1 MKRLFPL
8 IVLFIITGCTLQQ
21 LVAPA
26 QPHETSVKF
35 TTYEADSLRTVMQQ
49 KDVELDS
56 LYALV
61 GELSFTIDSLAT
73 ALDISNSRIAVNQ
86 DFQIPDSMI
95 FAGTVFD
102 FTNERYYAKF
112 EKIFKQE
119 LKSAHKF
126 IPRSGKYFTIID
138 SILTA
143 HNIPLD
149 AKYLAVAESNLSPM
163 ATSRVGAAGIWQFM
177 KSTGT
182 GYGMKVDSFVDE
194 RRDVF
199 ISTVAAAKHLQNC
212 YNYMAKRGAED
223 WLLAISSYN
232 SGAGN
237 IAKIVKN
244 QGGDSFFELIMGSS
258 ETHNYVWR
266 AAAIKL
272 IFDNEEAIY
281 GKKLERQAPLMADA
295 KMVSVTLKGH
305 YKIDD
310 WAIAQGTTV
319 GRVCELNP
327 WIKIYQ
333 RSRQKYS
340 ALTDVVLPPGTFNVL
355 VPKDATPEPSQ
366 LASLEKQFLNKNAG
380 FFTHH
385 VVKSGDNLYN
395 IARKYNTTVAKIKS
409 LNGLSSNVIH
419 PGQKLKLY
427 GTPGGSSESR
437 VYVVKRGDSVSSIA
451 YNLGVKTSSLISQNK
466 LSTKNGVVMIY
477 PGQKLY
483 Y

>member
-1 MKRLFPL
+1 
-8 IVLFIITGCTLQQ
+8 
-21 LVAPA
+21 
-26 QPHETSVKF
+26 
-35 TTYEADSLRTVMQQ
+35 
-49 KDVELDS
+49 
-56 LYALV
+56 
-61 GELSFTIDSLAT
+61 
-73 ALDISNSRIAVNQ
+73 
-86 DFQIPDSMI
+86 
-95 FAGTVFD
+95 
-102 FTNERYYAKF
+102 
-112 EKIFKQE
+112 
-119 LKSAHKF
+119 
-126 IPRSGKYFTIID
+126 
-138 SILTA
+138 
-143 HNIPLD
+143 
-149 AKYLAVAESNLSPM
+149 
-163 ATSRVGAAGIWQFM
+163 
-177 KSTGT
+177 
-182 GYGMKVDSFVDE
+182 
-194 RRDVF
+194 
-199 ISTVAAAKHLQNC
+199 
-212 YNYMAKRGAED
+212 MAKRGAED

-409 LNGLSSNVIH
+409 LNGLNSNVIH